1 MNLVELKPGTYIILY
16 LIFKALML
24 PEWDRKYSINNEK
37 IDEQHKKLFE
47 LAFKVE
53 EIPDR
58 PIYQVELKKIV
69 AEFFTILKF
78 IFKMKKTTWL
88 RLIILI

>member
-1 MNLVELKPGTYIILY
+1 
-16 LIFKALML
+16 ML

>member
-1 MNLVELKPGTYIILY
+1 MNLVKLKPGTYIILY

-78 IFKMKKTTWL
+78 IFKMNKTTWL

>member
-47 LAFKVE
+47 LAFKVK
-53 EIPDR
+53 EILDR

-78 IFKMKKTTWL
+78 IFKINKTTWL